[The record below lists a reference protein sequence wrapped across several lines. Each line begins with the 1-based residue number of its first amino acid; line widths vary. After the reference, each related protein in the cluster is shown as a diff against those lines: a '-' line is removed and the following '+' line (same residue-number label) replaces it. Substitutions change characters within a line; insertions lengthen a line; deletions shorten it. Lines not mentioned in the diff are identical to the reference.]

1 MLNKHPDRFME
12 IYFELFFLISI
23 VLFNVSTAIITYN
36 LYNEADFIAGTDDL
50 IWFAAVILIINFIFY
65 YIREDIR
72 ILKDKYKFL
81 KLNIKI
87 IDALILIRTD
97 RNLSTLEFLLN
108 LIWVELLQN
117 IEYEEY
123 RCECDTYEEF
133 LDQIPLLLID
143 KLQTNLSIKKIFD
156 ECLEK
161 MSIEE
166 AEIIIDKTSS
176 EYHALALEI
185 SKETV

>member
-12 IYFELFFLISI
+12 IYYKLFFLISI
-23 VLFNVSTAIITYN
+23 VLFNVSAAIITYN

-87 IDALILIRTD
+87 IEALILIRTD